1 MAVYT
6 VYQISKPK
14 TVATYVTPTAT
25 DTVAADS
32 VAILI
37 LHVKNA
43 GGSPDV
49 VTITDPGSTPAGSV
63 ATNPNT
69 SVTNGTEAFIPLAP
83 QYANASGVIT
93 IGHSFTTSVTVAVLR
108 ND

>member
-6 VYQISKPK
+6 VYQIARPK
-14 TVATYVTPTAT
+14 TSATYVTPTAT
-25 DTVAADS
+25 DTVPADS
-32 VAILI
+32 TAILI

-43 GGSPDV
+43 GGSSDV

-63 ATNPNT
+63 ATNPAV

-83 QYANASGVIT
+83 QYANSSGIIT
-93 IGHSFTTSVTVAVLR
+93 VAHSFTTSVTVAVLR